1 MYFMFSSC
9 LLISAVHT
17 TYKFKTLIYIC
28 NINYEQPAKKSDIF
42 NNIAQY
48 VMD

>member
-1 MYFMFSSC
+1 MYFNF
-9 LLISAVHT
+9 LFLF
-17 TYKFKTLIYIC
+17 TYFCCTYYIQFTLIYIC
-28 NINYEQPAKKSDIF
+28 NINYEQPADKSDIF